1 MIVTK
6 LAERLLPTSECQ
18 GSDPINDFCII
29 VLQMSVEKRG
39 KGERERERFKLVAFE
54 RKFDLRMVLLQMS

>member
-1 MIVTK
+1 MI
-6 LAERLLPTSECQ
+6 
-18 GSDPINDFCII
+18 FCII

-39 KGERERERFKLVAFE
+39 KGERERERERFKLVAFE